1 MKNKLREIREKLEIT
16 QDDLVKKS
24 GISRTTISAI
34 ENNEEYV
41 TTNKTLEKIAEAL
54 KLNVP
59 DIFLQNKLYKFNKN
73 RKGKNMTILQL
84 ISTENFIS
92 VNKELIKLLGL
103 EEAIILGEL
112 ASEYEFWNR
121 RGELDQ
127 GFFYSTIENIE
138 KNTTLSVHKQR
149 KALNNLKEKG
159 LIEIKVKGIPAKRYI
174 KIIEKQVY
182 ELLSFQFVK
191 NSQTSLSN
199 FEHTVSEKLSGNNNI
214 NNNKIIVVDKE
225 NEKSQEYLDEIN
237 TEPKKVL
244 LFYEQNIGLLSPF
257 ILEDIEEYQK
267 QISEEL
273 IIEAI
278 KRAVESGKRN
288 WRYAKGILNNWL
300 SQNIKTLPE
309 VEQNENEYKNKKN
322 SKPINN
328 TANKFIKK
336 GVYEDETEE
345 EAEARRQKM
354 YEEHLK
360 LQEEEKR
367 RSQNY
372 KREES
377 EE

>member
-1 MKNKLREIREKLEIT
+1 
-16 QDDLVKKS
+16 
-24 GISRTTISAI
+24 
-34 ENNEEYV
+34 
-41 TTNKTLEKIAEAL
+41 
-54 KLNVP
+54 
-59 DIFLQNKLYKFNKN
+59 
-73 RKGKNMTILQL
+73 MTILQL

-225 NEKSQEYLDEIN
+225 REKSQEYLDEIN

-309 VEQNENEYKNKKN
+309 VEQNEN
-322 SKPINN
+322 
-328 TANKFIKK
+328 
-336 GVYEDETEE
+336 
-345 EAEARRQKM
+345 
-354 YEEHLK
+354 
-360 LQEEEKR
+360 
-367 RSQNY
+367 
-372 KREES
+372 
-377 EE
+377 

>member
-1 MKNKLREIREKLEIT
+1 
-16 QDDLVKKS
+16 
-24 GISRTTISAI
+24 
-34 ENNEEYV
+34 
-41 TTNKTLEKIAEAL
+41 
-54 KLNVP
+54 
-59 DIFLQNKLYKFNKN
+59 
-73 RKGKNMTILQL
+73 MTILQL

-121 RGELDQ
+121 KGELDQ

-214 NNNKIIVVDKE
+214 NNKKIIVVDKE
-225 NEKSQEYLDEIN
+225 LEKSQEYLDEIN

-322 SKPINN
+322 NKPINN
-328 TANKFIKK
+328 IANKFIKK

-345 EAEARRQKM
+345 EAEARRQRM
-354 YEEHLK
+354 YQEHLK

-367 RSQNY
+367 QSKNY
-372 KREES
+372 QREES
-377 EE
+377 ED